1 MDLSKL
7 FENKAIISFI
17 KLVVIKKEKSE
28 EKQKNKIILT
38 IKKVSAYELYRIFIE
53 VVDNFCQG

>member
-28 EKQKNKIILT
+28 EKRKNKIILT